1 MRPVTLNVN
10 DTQGSL
16 KEIQTAS
23 HEGEVTEIAQN
34 FVIDNPAFTQ
44 TLALN
49 TTAPTAANLA
59 LVLASLISIMQRGG
73 LSRTT

>member
-16 KEIQTAS
+16 KEIQAS
-23 HEGEVTEIAQN
+23 HEGDVTEIAQN